1 MAERGDFLI
10 RDGAI
15 VSVDPT
21 IGDLTR
27 GSILVRDGLI
37 VDVGEDVDGADAE
50 VIDASAMLVMP
61 GLIDSHHH
69 LWSAIGRNF
78 LAEGFEY
85 YPAKWATSAAYEPD
99 DFYNS
104 VRLALAECVRAGITT
119 VHNWSHN
126 TRTPAHADAELS
138 ALRDGLVRARYSYGH
153 RDQLPD
159 EEQLD
164 FTDIDRVTAAWFG
177 ADRPLGDLVHLGVN
191 LRGPDAGLEPVFHHE
206 MDAALSRG
214 LPVAIHASQGADVA
228 DQRPRLRGTRLS
240 RSVDAA
246 VPLPAGGGR
255 GPRGDGAH
263 GHATELGDA
272 LGAAPRGRRRS
283 TRRAA
288 GDGGRRRRG
297 VAVHGCDVAR
307 PRRSVPRHARHVVS
321 RDPVAGHGQRALR
334 TAHVPPVHRD
344 GDDQRRSGRSGSAT

>member
-1 MAERGDFLI
+1 MAERGDYLI

-15 VSVDPT
+15 VSVDPSV
-21 IGDLTR
+21 GDLTR

-37 VDVGEDVDGADAE
+37 VDVGADVDGAGAE

-78 LAEGFEY
+78 LADGFEY

-159 EEQLD
+159 EEPLD
-164 FTDIDRVTAAWFG
+164 FTDIDRVAAI
-177 ADRPLGDLVHLGVN
+177 VV
-191 LRGPDAGLEPVFHHE
+191 RGGSPV
-206 MDAALSRG
+206 G
-214 LPVAIHASQGADVA
+214 
-228 DQRPRLRGTRLS
+228 
-240 RSVDAA
+240 
-246 VPLPAGGGR
+246 
-255 GPRGDGAH
+255 
-263 GHATELGDA
+263 
-272 LGAAPRGRRRS
+272 
-283 TRRAA
+283 
-288 GDGGRRRRG
+288 
-297 VAVHGCDVAR
+297 
-307 PRRSVPRHARHVVS
+307 
-321 RDPVAGHGQRALR
+321 
-334 TAHVPPVHRD
+334 
-344 GDDQRRSGRSGSAT
+344 